1 MRIGDLDARWVVS
14 KKHGLSVR
22 SWMVCGGWA
31 AILGIIL
38 LLLVNFSE
46 PAIQTLLAFLV
57 VYVTQGCLA
66 ELIGVKIEG
75 SGFSFPNRVF
85 PRFPYLVLLR
95 CKLPE
100 RSFDQI
106 DFVKRRELIIYP
118 AMRQII
124 VPVTKSCD
132 EKRVVRFLR
141 DTFPKVS
148 VKIMH

>member
-1 MRIGDLDARWVVS
+1 MRIGDPNARWVVS
-14 KKHGLSVR
+14 KTDGLSVR
-22 SWMVCGGWA
+22 SWIVCGVWA
-31 AILGIIL
+31 VILGVLL
-38 LLLVNFSE
+38 LLLVNSSE

-85 PRFPYLVLLR
+85 PRFPYLVLFR

-100 RSFDQI
+100 RSFDRV
-106 DFVKRRELIIYP
+106 DFVKGRMLIIYP
-118 AMRQII
+118 AMRQIV
-124 VPVTKSCD
+124 VPVTKRCD

-141 DTFPKVS
+141 DAFPKVS
-148 VKIMH
+148 IKIMH